1 MEGFQISHVCPLGQ
15 VHKNGHAILCALTF
29 AFICFITKIRN
40 KMKKLVLLVAL
51 TLSAS
56 GVMAQQTIETVYL
69 KNGGLVKGEIIEQ
82 VPGQSLKV
90 KTKDGNIFVY
100 QMDEVERITKEADT
114 STQASAHRGLDFSV
128 DLGYN
133 INTKGGGGSLAA
145 ELELG
150 KRFSKSF
157 YWGIG
162 GGAYIPTGDGDPIIP
177 ITTDFKAFMPMNN
190 SRIAPFVGL
199 KAGYVLNTA
208 SDQTVGSGRY
218 KQTVEMPDY
227 IMVQVMP
234 GIQFP
239 LSGSV
244 DFNFG
249 AGYTHFI
256 PASGGDGFGAIAIR
270 AGFGFHKSNIRKTK
284 LPPIPTRNRGFQ
296 VTLEGGKM
304 GFGGDEYDGFA
315 GNIVLSYKLNPNLSI
330 GIGGGIDAVD
340 TYLEEGVQ
348 EDLVRSDGSKYNY
361 VYDTDISILA
371 AKAFIRGQYRLT
383 DKRFSPFVSCDAGM
397 RFYSYDGSYNGWGDS
412 QSIARRD
419 EVLGEPPSSALFVSP
434 AIGLSLRTFNNSYLE
449 LKAGYSLSAGVKEK
463 HVEDEY
469 TTSAWGFQRVLDRE
483 SASFSAPYVMLSWT
497 HTFGSRKR

>member
-1 MEGFQISHVCPLGQ
+1 
-15 VHKNGHAILCALTF
+15 
-29 AFICFITKIRN
+29 
-40 KMKKLVLLVAL
+40 MKKIAFFVAL
-51 TLSAS
+51 MLSAS
-56 GVMAQQTIETVYL
+56 GAMAQQTVETVYL

-100 QMDEVERITKEADT
+100 QMDEVERIIKETDT
-114 STQASAHRGLDFSV
+114 SLQASGHRGLDLSV

-177 ITTDFKAFMPMNN
+177 ITTDFKAFMPMSN
-190 SRIAPFVGL
+190 SRITPFVGL

-208 SDQTVGSGRY
+208 GDVTVGSGRY
-218 KQTVEMPDY
+218 SQTVKANDF
-227 IMVQVMP
+227 IMVQIMP

-239 LSGSV
+239 LSGGV

-256 PASGGDGFGAIAIR
+256 PTSGSGSYGAIAIR
-270 AGFGFHKSNIRKTK
+270 AGFGFHKSNIRKAK
-284 LPPIPTRNRGFQ
+284 LPPIPTRDKGFQ

-304 GFGGDEYDGFA
+304 GLGGTYDGFL
-315 GNIVLSYKLNPNLSI
+315 GNVVLSYKLNPNLSI
-330 GIGGGIDAVD
+330 GIGGGVDA
-340 TYLEEGVQ
+340 
-348 EDLVRSDGSKYNY
+348 
-361 VYDTDISILA
+361 TDIKDDEGWHGETNVSAWHGTGYTSGTDSHYDETEEIDVSALA
-371 AKAFIRGQYRLT
+371 IKAFLRAQYRLS
-383 DKRFSPFVSCDAGM
+383 DKRFSPFVSCDAGF
-397 RFYSYDGSYNGWGDS
+397 RFYDWDGNSLRNPRYGSND
-412 QSIARRD
+412 
-419 EVLGEPPSSALFVSP
+419 LGEVDIPSTSLFVAP
-434 AIGLSLRTFNNSYLE
+434 AVGLSLRTFNNSYLE
-449 LKAGYSLSAGVKEK
+449 LKAGLSYSPGLREG
-463 HVEDEY
+463 
-469 TTSAWGFQRVLDRE
+469 TLDYHRTE
-483 SASFSAPYVMLSWT
+483 SRWIRNSYGRQVTITCDYDYHFERKKVSLSAPYVMLSWT